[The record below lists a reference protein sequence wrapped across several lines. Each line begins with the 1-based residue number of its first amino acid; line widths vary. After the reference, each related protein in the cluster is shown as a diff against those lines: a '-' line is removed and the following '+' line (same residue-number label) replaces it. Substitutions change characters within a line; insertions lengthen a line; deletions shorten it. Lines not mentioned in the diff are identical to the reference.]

1 MHRIPNLFAPL
12 LAALA
17 ILLALP
23 AAALTDDGGAG
34 EYVIVET
41 TYYPG
46 GGRSPYVTTEY
57 VTVEYAN
64 AHFGVPQAAPAVSAQ
79 RFVIPTPHR
88 EARQPV
94 AAYGPFRV
102 LDDGTAAL
110 AGITDERSPAA
121 FAAMMRDYPGLTMLE
136 FHDCPGTYDDRANL
150 RLGRMIRDAGL
161 DVHVPATGS
170 VRSGAVELVLA
181 GRTLTIDDGAQFAV
195 HAWLD
200 DLGREA
206 GDYSPDS
213 EEHRKYLAYYSDVG
227 MADDEARAFYAMTN
241 SVSFNSALWLGGA
254 EMRGWVRK
262 AQGLTPVATAT
273 DLAVVT
279 AEDVPE
285 LAQAP
290 ILDPVPVEVAAYADD
305 ISVAEAPLDA
315 NIHPAASVF
324 SDVPQIAYLDLDLL
338 LN

>member
-1 MHRIPNLFAPL
+1 MHRIASLFAL
-12 LAALA
+12 LMAAFVTLA
-17 ILLALP
+17 PLP
-23 AAALTDDGGAG
+23 AAALTDDGGTG
-34 EYVIVET
+34 VYVIVET

-57 VTVEYAN
+57 VSVEYAD
-64 AHFGVPQAAPAVSAQ
+64 AHFGLPQPTTAVSAQ
-79 RFVIPTPHR
+79 RFVIPRPER
-88 EARQPV
+88 QARQPV
-94 AAYGPFRV
+94 ATYGPFRV

-121 FAAMMRDYPGLTMLE
+121 FAAMMRDYPALTMLE

-181 GRTLTIDDGAQFAV
+181 GRTLTIDDGARFAV

-206 GDYSPDS
+206 GDYAPDS
-213 EEHRKYLAYYSDVG
+213 EEHRKYLAYYSEVG
-227 MADDEARAFYAMTN
+227 MGEEEAKAFYAMTN

-262 AQGLTPVATAT
+262 AQDAAAPAMAVPAPS
-273 DLAVVT
+273 DLALAAFDT
-279 AEDVPE
+279 SIPAE
-285 LAQAP
+285 L
-290 ILDPVPVEVAAYADD
+290 AAYADD
-305 ISVAEAPLDA
+305 FSVAQAPLDA
-315 NIHPAASVF
+315 NIHPVASPVTAA
-324 SDVPQIAYLDLDLL
+324 PQIAYLDLDLL